1 MLKFWFISIF
11 VMFSGKTLACSC
23 SSYEIAEIYNEYPYV
38 FVGTVEGIETV
49 ERREPDSWFS
59 YYELSQVTIKL
70 DKAYK
75 GNYDKKIVVTTR
87 PGNGACGFPF
97 KLNVQYAVFAFQD
110 EKDLAVSSCSPTVHT
125 EKREEHYE
133 KKRLTVLNFLARQN
147 GT

>member
-1 MLKFWFISIF
+1 MLKFWFILIF

-23 SSYEIAEIYNEYPYV
+23 SSYEISEIYNEYPYV

-75 GNYDKKIVVTTR
+75 GNFNKKIVVMTR

-110 EKDLAVSSCSPTVHT
+110 EKDLTVSSCSPTVHT
-125 EKREEHYE
+125 EKREEQYE